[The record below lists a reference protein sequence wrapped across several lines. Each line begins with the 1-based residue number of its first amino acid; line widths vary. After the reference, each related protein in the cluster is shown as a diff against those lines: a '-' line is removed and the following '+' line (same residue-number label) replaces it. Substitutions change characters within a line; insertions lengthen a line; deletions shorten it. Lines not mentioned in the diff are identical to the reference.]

1 MYSEDDYSHHSGI
14 HQKLMAV
21 LHMDRDLVL
30 SGWTTS
36 NVWDLRQA
44 LRSVVTIPG
53 DLIIVTMEKMSPS
66 AVCRQRVRTFPTF
79 KQLTVKHSRFIKT
92 YYVGVKLFP
101 IIQS

>member
-1 MYSEDDYSHHSGI
+1 MYSEDDYSDHSGI

-53 DLIIVTMEKMSPS
+53 DLMIVAMEKMSPS

-79 KQLTVKHSRFIKT
+79 
-92 YYVGVKLFP
+92 
-101 IIQS
+101 